1 MKKLF
6 FLACLFVLHN
16 VCAQEITKTLGDFS
30 TVKVFDKISV
40 KLVKSN
46 ENKIVI
52 TGSRA
57 EDVELVTK
65 NNDLKIRMKLSKLL
79 QGEEINATLY
89 YKFIDEVE
97 ASEGAYVSS
106 EDIFKVTSITL
117 NSKEGSHIKLT
128 LDVQKVQ
135 AKLHTGGIIELN
147 GKASAQDVTIT
158 SGGILKAK
166 NLATSQT
173 EISVN
178 AGGEAD
184 VNASELVDAKIR
196 AGGNID
202 IFGSP
207 RQVNKKTTAGGNIEM
222 RG

>member
-1 MKKLF
+1 MKKVILV
-6 FLACLFVLHN
+6 ACLFVLHS
-16 VCAQEITKTLGDFS
+16 VSAQVTKTLGDFS

-65 NNDLKIRMKLSKLL
+65 NNDLKIRMKFSKLL
-79 QGEEINATLY
+79 QGEEVTATLY
-89 YKFIDEVE
+89 YKFIDDVE
-97 ASEGAYVSS
+97 ASEGAYISS
-106 EDIFKVTSITL
+106 EDTFKVTSMTL
-117 NSKEGSHIKLT
+117 NSKEGAHIKLN
-128 LDVQKVQ
+128 LDVQKVN
-135 AKLHTGGIIELN
+135 AKLHTGGIIELS
-147 GKASAQDVTIT
+147 GKASGQDVTIT

-173 EISVN
+173 EVSVN

-202 IFGSP
+202 IFGNP
-207 RQVNKKTTAGGNIEM
+207 KQVNKKTTAGGSIEI